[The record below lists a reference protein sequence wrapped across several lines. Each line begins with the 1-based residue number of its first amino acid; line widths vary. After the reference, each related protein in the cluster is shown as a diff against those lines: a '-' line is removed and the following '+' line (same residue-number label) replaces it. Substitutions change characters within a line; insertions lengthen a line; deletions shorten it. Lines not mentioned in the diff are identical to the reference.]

1 MNSIKRKKP
10 AEDLIHSLVEDL
22 KKDAADATNLLPT
35 ESPSTPAGTSTL
47 SPVSDPDEKTIP
59 VAGAPKPKHLS
70 NEPVTPKVSYG
81 APSRGQVRGVEKSG
95 PSSHLGAD
103 AQLHQAENLRLAQ
116 KRILDLERHL
126 EKMRTENEQL
136 ASVADVA
143 KTREEELLLKIQNLE
158 RSRADIRDQ
167 GLMELNIY
175 KDNYQEKEFEVSRL
189 KIRVE
194 ELEGRLQADLKKIRV
209 RERELENRL
218 ELSKVEKNALL
229 KAKDE
234 TILEAKRK
242 EDQLYSE
249 IEMYKQK
256 CIELNNRI
264 ETNNEQFSRTV
275 RALRLALTNLEANE
289 GATSINL
296 APLKKAE

>member
-10 AEDLIHSLVEDL
+10 ADDLIHSLVEDL
-22 KKDAADATNLLPT
+22 KKDAADATNLLVT

-47 SPVSDPDEKTIP
+47 SPEVENDDKTIP
-59 VAGAPKPKHLS
+59 VAGQPKTKRS
-70 NEPVTPKVSYG
+70 TETVTPKVSYG
-81 APSRGQVRGVEKSG
+81 APARGGHSG
-95 PSSHLGAD
+95 PSSHLAAD

-116 KRILDLERHL
+116 KRILDLEQHL

-242 EDQLYSE
+242 VDQLYSE

-296 APLKKAE
+296 TPLKKAE